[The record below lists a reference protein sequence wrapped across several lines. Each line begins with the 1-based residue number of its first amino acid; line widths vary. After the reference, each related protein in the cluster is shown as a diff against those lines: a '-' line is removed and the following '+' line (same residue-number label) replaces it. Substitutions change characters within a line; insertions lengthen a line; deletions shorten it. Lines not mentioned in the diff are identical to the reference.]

1 MDTQK
6 LDQTYIANTY
16 ARFPVTIVKGK
27 GSLVWDDTGKEYIDL
42 STGIAVDIFGV
53 ADEEWMA
60 AVTKQLGTLQHISN
74 LYYTEPCVK
83 LAQMLC
89 EKTGMKKVFFGNS
102 GAEAN
107 ECAIKAAR
115 KWSEEKNGKDYSTI
129 ITLKNSFHGRTITTL
144 AATGQDVFHH
154 DFTPRTEGFVYAEP
168 NDLADLEQLIKANKC
183 AAGGAHLL
191 HLDVMDG
198 HFVPNIS
205 FGAPV
210 IAGLSK
216 VCDLPFD
223 VHLMISQPLRYIDD
237 YADAG
242 ADLITFHL
250 ESDDDPGAVIDKIL
264 ARGCKPAIAI
274 KPGTPAEA
282 VLPYADRLAMV
293 LVMTVEP
300 GFGGQSFMAD
310 MMPKLTLLRSRY
322 PHLDLQVDGGINL
335 ETVKAAAKAGANVFV
350 AGSAVFKSADPAA
363 TIAGLCRAAQQAA
376 E

>member
-1 MDTQK
+1 MDMK
-6 LDQTYIANTY
+6 ISPSMLACDFAN
-16 ARFPVTIVKGK
+16 
-27 GSLVWDDTGKEYIDL
+27 
-42 STGIAVDIFGV
+42 
-53 ADEEWMA
+53 M
-60 AVTKQLGTLQHISN
+60 
-74 LYYTEPCVK
+74 
-83 LAQMLC
+83 
-89 EKTGMKKVFFGNS
+89 
-102 GAEAN
+102 GAE
-107 ECAIKAAR
+107 
-115 KWSEEKNGKDYSTI
+115 
-129 ITLKNSFHGRTITTL
+129 
-144 AATGQDVFHH
+144 
-154 DFTPRTEGFVYAEP
+154 
-168 NDLADLEQLIKANKC
+168 ANKC

-250 ESDDDPGAVIDKIL
+250 ESDDDPNAVIDKIL

-300 GFGGQSFMAD
+300 GFGGQKFMAD
-310 MMPKLTLLRSRY
+310 MMPKVSAIRRWIDEKNPGCELE
-322 PHLDLQVDGGINL
+322 VDGGVDPVTCKTCI
-335 ETVKAAAKAGANVFV
+335 AAGANVLV
-350 AGSAVFKSADPAA
+350 AGSAVYKADDIPAR
-363 TIAGLCRAAQQAA
+363 IAELRG
-376 E
+376 

>member
-1 MDTQK
+1 MIE
-6 LDQTYIANTY
+6 IA
-16 ARFPVTIVKGK
+16 PSV
-27 GSLVWDDTGKEYIDL
+27 
-42 STGIAVDIFGV
+42 
-53 ADEEWMA
+53 
-60 AVTKQLGTLQHISN
+60 
-74 LYYTEPCVK
+74 
-83 LAQMLC
+83 
-89 EKTGMKKVFFGNS
+89 
-102 GAEAN
+102 
-107 ECAIKAAR
+107 
-115 KWSEEKNGKDYSTI
+115 
-129 ITLKNSFHGRTITTL
+129 L
-144 AATGQDVFHH
+144 AAHPLYVARDVGRLL
-154 DFTPRTEGFVYAEP
+154 D
-168 NDLADLEQLIKANKC
+168 
-183 AAGGAHLL
+183 AGITLL
-191 HLDVMDG
+191 HLDIMDG

-250 ESDDDPGAVIDKIL
+250 ESDDDPSAVIDKIL

>member
-1 MDTQK
+1 MDMK
-6 LDQTYIANTY
+6 ISPSMLACDFAN
-16 ARFPVTIVKGK
+16 
-27 GSLVWDDTGKEYIDL
+27 
-42 STGIAVDIFGV
+42 
-53 ADEEWMA
+53 M
-60 AVTKQLGTLQHISN
+60 
-74 LYYTEPCVK
+74 
-83 LAQMLC
+83 
-89 EKTGMKKVFFGNS
+89 
-102 GAEAN
+102 GAE
-107 ECAIKAAR
+107 
-115 KWSEEKNGKDYSTI
+115 
-129 ITLKNSFHGRTITTL
+129 
-144 AATGQDVFHH
+144 
-154 DFTPRTEGFVYAEP
+154 
-168 NDLADLEQLIKANKC
+168 ANKC

-216 VCDLPFD
+216 ACDLPFD

-250 ESDDDPGAVIDKIL
+250 ESDDDPSAVIDKIL

-274 KPGTPAEA
+274 KPDTPAEA

>member
-1 MDTQK
+1 MDMK
-6 LDQTYIANTY
+6 ISPSMLACDFAN
-16 ARFPVTIVKGK
+16 
-27 GSLVWDDTGKEYIDL
+27 
-42 STGIAVDIFGV
+42 
-53 ADEEWMA
+53 M
-60 AVTKQLGTLQHISN
+60 
-74 LYYTEPCVK
+74 
-83 LAQMLC
+83 
-89 EKTGMKKVFFGNS
+89 
-102 GAEAN
+102 GAE
-107 ECAIKAAR
+107 
-115 KWSEEKNGKDYSTI
+115 
-129 ITLKNSFHGRTITTL
+129 
-144 AATGQDVFHH
+144 
-154 DFTPRTEGFVYAEP
+154 
-168 NDLADLEQLIKANKC
+168 ANKC

-250 ESDDDPGAVIDKIL
+250 ESDDDPSAVIDKIL

-300 GFGGQSFMAD
+300 GFGGQSFMED
-310 MMPKLTLLRSRY
+310 MMPKLAWLRQRCR
-322 PHLDLQVDGGINL
+322 PGTVLQVDGGINRK
-335 ETVKAAAKAGANVFV
+335 TIAAAAAAGANCFV
-350 AGSAVFKSADPAA
+350 AGSAVFGREDYGAEITALRELA
-363 TIAGLCRAAQQAA
+363 RAAV
-376 E
+376 

>member
-1 MDTQK
+1 MDMK
-6 LDQTYIANTY
+6 ISPSMLACDFAN
-16 ARFPVTIVKGK
+16 
-27 GSLVWDDTGKEYIDL
+27 
-42 STGIAVDIFGV
+42 
-53 ADEEWMA
+53 M
-60 AVTKQLGTLQHISN
+60 
-74 LYYTEPCVK
+74 
-83 LAQMLC
+83 
-89 EKTGMKKVFFGNS
+89 
-102 GAEAN
+102 GAE
-107 ECAIKAAR
+107 
-115 KWSEEKNGKDYSTI
+115 
-129 ITLKNSFHGRTITTL
+129 
-144 AATGQDVFHH
+144 
-154 DFTPRTEGFVYAEP
+154 
-168 NDLADLEQLIKANKC
+168 ANKC

-300 GFGGQSFMAD
+300 GFGGQRFMAD
-310 MMPKLTLLRSRY
+310 MMPKVQEIRRY
-322 PHLDLQVDGGINL
+322 IDAMNPTCELEVDGGVDPATCKLCI
-335 ETVKAAAKAGANVFV
+335 ASGANVLV
-350 AGSAVFKSADPAA
+350 AGSSVYKAEDIPAR
-363 TIAGLCRAAQQAA
+363 IRELRG
-376 E
+376 

>member
-1 MDTQK
+1 MDMK
-6 LDQTYIANTY
+6 ISPSMLACDFAN
-16 ARFPVTIVKGK
+16 
-27 GSLVWDDTGKEYIDL
+27 
-42 STGIAVDIFGV
+42 
-53 ADEEWMA
+53 M
-60 AVTKQLGTLQHISN
+60 
-74 LYYTEPCVK
+74 
-83 LAQMLC
+83 
-89 EKTGMKKVFFGNS
+89 
-102 GAEAN
+102 GAE
-107 ECAIKAAR
+107 
-115 KWSEEKNGKDYSTI
+115 
-129 ITLKNSFHGRTITTL
+129 
-144 AATGQDVFHH
+144 
-154 DFTPRTEGFVYAEP
+154 
-168 NDLADLEQLIKANKC
+168 ANKC

-250 ESDDDPGAVIDKIL
+250 ESDDDPSAVIDKIL

-274 KPGTPAEA
+274 KPGTPAES

>member
-1 MDTQK
+1 MDMK
-6 LDQTYIANTY
+6 ISPSMLACDFAN
-16 ARFPVTIVKGK
+16 
-27 GSLVWDDTGKEYIDL
+27 
-42 STGIAVDIFGV
+42 
-53 ADEEWMA
+53 M
-60 AVTKQLGTLQHISN
+60 
-74 LYYTEPCVK
+74 
-83 LAQMLC
+83 
-89 EKTGMKKVFFGNS
+89 
-102 GAEAN
+102 GAE
-107 ECAIKAAR
+107 
-115 KWSEEKNGKDYSTI
+115 
-129 ITLKNSFHGRTITTL
+129 
-144 AATGQDVFHH
+144 
-154 DFTPRTEGFVYAEP
+154 
-168 NDLADLEQLIKANKC
+168 ANKC

-300 GFGGQSFMAD
+300 GFGGQKFMPSALD
-310 MMPKLTLLRSRY
+310 KLRWLKAEREKRGLHYLLE
-322 PHLDLQVDGGINL
+322 VDGGVDDTTAPL
-335 ETVKAAAKAGANVFV
+335 CVEAGADVLV
-350 AGSAVFKSADPAA
+350 AGSAVFGKDDMTAA
-363 TIAGLCRAAQQAA
+363 VRRLAAL
-376 E
+376 

>member
-1 MDTQK
+1 MDMK
-6 LDQTYIANTY
+6 ISPSMLACDFAN
-16 ARFPVTIVKGK
+16 
-27 GSLVWDDTGKEYIDL
+27 
-42 STGIAVDIFGV
+42 
-53 ADEEWMA
+53 M
-60 AVTKQLGTLQHISN
+60 
-74 LYYTEPCVK
+74 
-83 LAQMLC
+83 
-89 EKTGMKKVFFGNS
+89 
-102 GAEAN
+102 GAE
-107 ECAIKAAR
+107 
-115 KWSEEKNGKDYSTI
+115 
-129 ITLKNSFHGRTITTL
+129 
-144 AATGQDVFHH
+144 
-154 DFTPRTEGFVYAEP
+154 
-168 NDLADLEQLIKANKC
+168 ANKC

-250 ESDDDPGAVIDKIL
+250 ESDDDPNAVIDKIL
-264 ARGCKPAIAI
+264 ARGCKPAIVV

>member
-1 MDTQK
+1 MDMK
-6 LDQTYIANTY
+6 ISPSMLACDFAN
-16 ARFPVTIVKGK
+16 
-27 GSLVWDDTGKEYIDL
+27 
-42 STGIAVDIFGV
+42 
-53 ADEEWMA
+53 M
-60 AVTKQLGTLQHISN
+60 
-74 LYYTEPCVK
+74 
-83 LAQMLC
+83 
-89 EKTGMKKVFFGNS
+89 
-102 GAEAN
+102 GAE
-107 ECAIKAAR
+107 
-115 KWSEEKNGKDYSTI
+115 
-129 ITLKNSFHGRTITTL
+129 
-144 AATGQDVFHH
+144 
-154 DFTPRTEGFVYAEP
+154 
-168 NDLADLEQLIKANKC
+168 ANKC

-223 VHLMISQPLRYIDD
+223 VHLMISQTLRYIDD

-250 ESDDDPGAVIDKIL
+250 ESDDDPSAVIDKIL

-274 KPGTPAEA
+274 KPGTPVEA

>member
-1 MDTQK
+1 MDMK
-6 LDQTYIANTY
+6 ISPSMLACDFAN
-16 ARFPVTIVKGK
+16 
-27 GSLVWDDTGKEYIDL
+27 
-42 STGIAVDIFGV
+42 
-53 ADEEWMA
+53 M
-60 AVTKQLGTLQHISN
+60 
-74 LYYTEPCVK
+74 
-83 LAQMLC
+83 
-89 EKTGMKKVFFGNS
+89 
-102 GAEAN
+102 GAE
-107 ECAIKAAR
+107 
-115 KWSEEKNGKDYSTI
+115 
-129 ITLKNSFHGRTITTL
+129 
-144 AATGQDVFHH
+144 
-154 DFTPRTEGFVYAEP
+154 
-168 NDLADLEQLIKANKC
+168 ANKC

-250 ESDDDPGAVIDKIL
+250 ESDDDPSAVIDKIL

-274 KPGTPAEA
+274 KPGTPAEV

>member
-1 MDTQK
+1 MDMK
-6 LDQTYIANTY
+6 ISPSMLACDFAN
-16 ARFPVTIVKGK
+16 
-27 GSLVWDDTGKEYIDL
+27 
-42 STGIAVDIFGV
+42 
-53 ADEEWMA
+53 M
-60 AVTKQLGTLQHISN
+60 
-74 LYYTEPCVK
+74 
-83 LAQMLC
+83 
-89 EKTGMKKVFFGNS
+89 
-102 GAEAN
+102 GAE
-107 ECAIKAAR
+107 
-115 KWSEEKNGKDYSTI
+115 
-129 ITLKNSFHGRTITTL
+129 
-144 AATGQDVFHH
+144 
-154 DFTPRTEGFVYAEP
+154 
-168 NDLADLEQLIKANKC
+168 ANKC

-300 GFGGQSFMAD
+300 GFGGQSFMMD
-310 MMPKLTLLRSRY
+310 QLDVIRQCREIIDWYNPSCLLE
-322 PHLDLQVDGGINL
+322 VDGGINFKTAPL
-335 ETVKAAAKAGANVFV
+335 VKAAGANVLV
-350 AGSAVFKSADPAA
+350 AGSGIYGQED
-363 TIAGLCRAAQQAA
+363 RAAAIQALREA
-376 E
+376 

>member
-1 MDTQK
+1 MDMK
-6 LDQTYIANTY
+6 ISPSMLACDFAN
-16 ARFPVTIVKGK
+16 
-27 GSLVWDDTGKEYIDL
+27 
-42 STGIAVDIFGV
+42 
-53 ADEEWMA
+53 M
-60 AVTKQLGTLQHISN
+60 
-74 LYYTEPCVK
+74 
-83 LAQMLC
+83 
-89 EKTGMKKVFFGNS
+89 
-102 GAEAN
+102 GAE
-107 ECAIKAAR
+107 
-115 KWSEEKNGKDYSTI
+115 
-129 ITLKNSFHGRTITTL
+129 
-144 AATGQDVFHH
+144 
-154 DFTPRTEGFVYAEP
+154 
-168 NDLADLEQLIKANKC
+168 ANKC

-264 ARGCKPAIAI
+264 ARGCKPVIAI

>member
-1 MDTQK
+1 MDMK
-6 LDQTYIANTY
+6 ISPSMLACDFAN
-16 ARFPVTIVKGK
+16 
-27 GSLVWDDTGKEYIDL
+27 
-42 STGIAVDIFGV
+42 
-53 ADEEWMA
+53 M
-60 AVTKQLGTLQHISN
+60 
-74 LYYTEPCVK
+74 
-83 LAQMLC
+83 
-89 EKTGMKKVFFGNS
+89 
-102 GAEAN
+102 GAE
-107 ECAIKAAR
+107 
-115 KWSEEKNGKDYSTI
+115 
-129 ITLKNSFHGRTITTL
+129 
-144 AATGQDVFHH
+144 
-154 DFTPRTEGFVYAEP
+154 
-168 NDLADLEQLIKANKC
+168 ANKC

-264 ARGCKPAIAI
+264 ARGCKPAISI